1 MIDEKWHPMIF
12 NNLVGIPTLNPGDS
26 IWWHPDMVLM
36 KMKPYQFTK
45 PSKQIFFQVYNF
57 GPFHNGND
65 IISGISLAFGPK
77 CQLNQDYARRLLHSF
92 ILGKSPPGLISSDE
106 NGYVDKATVDDLTEV
121 GRLAFDLPSIQDSG
135 DFP

>member
-1 MIDEKWHPMIF
+1 
-12 NNLVGIPTLNPGDS
+12 
-26 IWWHPDMVLM
+26 MVASRHGTYGNEAV
-36 KMKPYQFTK
+36 YQFTK
-45 PSKQIFFQVYNF
+45 SSKQIFFQVYNF
-57 GPFHNGND
+57 GPYHNGND
-65 IISGISLAFGPK
+65 ITSGISLAFGPK

-121 GRLAFDLPSIQDSG
+121 GRLAFDLPSIQDSA